1 MTTKNLAPAQIV
13 WTQWSAPSQALIMS
27 VNSRGRTDETAFPL
41 TKEQRDTLVEM
52 CTDQLLWAELK
63 IELEHGTLTAWKIP
77 DAIGLRIE
85 RDGISFSATY
95 HYYRMWDL
103 SVILGG
109 EPDVKVKGMGQV
121 EHD

>member
-1 MTTKNLAPAQIV
+1 MTTKNLEPAQII
-13 WTQWSAPSQALIMS
+13 WTQWDAVMKSLIMH
-27 VNSRGRTDETAFPL
+27 VNSRGSTDDIDFPL
-41 TKEQRDTLVEM
+41 TPQQRAKLLDM
-52 CTDQLLWAELK
+52 CTDQLLWQEFK
-63 IELEHGTLTAWKIP
+63 IVLEDKTLTAWKIP

-103 SVILGG
+103 SVILSG

>member
-1 MTTKNLAPAQIV
+1 MPIKNQLPAQIV

-27 VNSRGRTDETAFPL
+27 VNSRGRTDEIAFAL
-41 TKEQRDTLVEM
+41 TPAQRQALLEM
-52 CTDQLLWAELK
+52 CQDQLLWAELT
-63 IELEHGTLTAWKIP
+63 IDLEDRTLTAWKIP
-77 DAIGLRIE
+77 DAIAIRIE
-85 RDGISFSATY
+85 TGSMSFSATY

-109 EPDVKVKGMGQV
+109 EPDVKVKGMGRV

>member
-1 MTTKNLAPAQIV
+1 MPIKNQLPAQIV

-27 VNSRGRTDETAFPL
+27 VNSRGRTDEIAFAL
-41 TKEQRDTLVEM
+41 TPAQRQALLEM
-52 CTDQLLWAELK
+52 CQDQLLWAELT
-63 IELEHGTLTAWKIP
+63 IDLEDRTLTAWKIP
-77 DAIGLRIE
+77 DAIAIRIE
-85 RDGISFSATY
+85 SGPMSFSATY

-109 EPDVKVKGMGQV
+109 EPDVKVKGMGRV